1 MEIQEIK
8 QNLSLATILNHY
20 GLKPN
25 KNNMLLCPFHE
36 DTKPSLQINP
46 ETNFYKCHACG
57 KKGDQIQWVQDFGS
71 LSKREAI
78 LKCVTMIDEVII
90 NVPSIKKVDPSLKG
104 EQAKQTATI
113 TEDKSI
119 FLEKMFQSFRKG
131 IFSSPSAKQYCEQR
145 NLNVEILQ
153 IGFNGGQFHHGT
165 RRDETLIN
173 NCLAVGL
180 LLDRNIISKTGE
192 KAFNVFG
199 NKSIVFPLK
208 NKENQIVSLYF
219 RSTINEKEAKHF
231 YLKNRS
237 GLYPNYPNPATK
249 KLILTESIIDSASL
263 LQITEIAENYSLLAC
278 YGTNGLNEEI
288 QKAILELKELEEI
301 IFVFDNDDAGRTAT
315 AKYAEQFKQCKI
327 STIELPNKDINETLQ
342 LHEPEIF
349 TELLEKRKSFLSSNV
364 NFSIEDNSSLL
375 KGEQAKQI
383 TKKPTEELPKTIRQ
397 EPTAKTYEIKIEV
410 LGKID
415 TKDLS
420 QLRVTIAV
428 YNTQNDSFPSRQNIN
443 LYNDDQVEKS
453 IRKIA
458 EKTGLGTIALRKA
471 LNDLTEK
478 LEKSRN
484 ENPDKNPNQ
493 TKNRHEVRTITQ
505 SEQEEALAQLKSP
518 NLTQNLSQ
526 KLQQTG
532 IIGEEKNALFLFCI
546 LLSHRMKRTLHAVVQ
561 GTSGSGKSHLITK
574 IGDVMHD
581 QNKIKR
587 FTRVTDKSF
596 YNYGEYDLK
605 NTGIILEDYDG
616 LSEEAEM
623 AWRELQSSGKLSS
636 SVSQKNEHTGE
647 ILTGEKYV
655 FGPIASLVA
664 TTKFRIYEDNESRVF
679 VIAIDE
685 SEAQTERVLGYMAK
699 KSAKTITN
707 EQEEKIQREIQN
719 KVYLLKG
726 YLVQNSY
733 RLELPKTV
741 KHRRRLT
748 QMLHDFIEQ
757 VTILHQYQRQKS
769 NEDTLITTVE
779 DLEIAVD
786 LMFNSIVI
794 KSDEL
799 DGILRQFYEDLK
811 QYVEKKTPNYE
822 FTQREI
828 RQAFRISKTQSFR
841 YFTELQELEY
851 IHKTNIGSRNTYHF
865 KISYWDNIEKLRTE
879 IRQHLQAQI
888 DQYKQE

>member
-1 MEIQEIK
+1 MTIAEIK
-8 QNLSLATILNHY
+8 ENLNLSAVLAHY
-20 GLKPN
+20 NLKPN

-36 DTKPSLQINP
+36 DKTASLQVNP
-46 ETNFYKCHACG
+46 AQNKYKCHACD
-57 KKGDQIQWVQDFGS
+57 KKGDVIQFVQDYEK
-71 LSKREAI
+71 LTKREAI
-78 LKCVTMIDEVII
+78 LKCAEMVGSGKMEVE
-90 NVPSIKKVDPSLKG
+90 NVKPLKTPNFVLP
-104 EQAKQTATI
+104 AS
-113 TEDKSI
+113 D
-119 FLEKMFQSFRKG
+119 FLEKMFSSFRKG
-131 IFSSPSAKQYCEQR
+131 IFNSVPAKDYCKQR
-145 NLNVEILQ
+145 NLDLEKLN

-219 RSTINEKEAKHF
+219 RSSVNEKEAKHF

-249 KLILTESIIDSASL
+249 KLILTESIIDCASL

-288 QKAILELKELEEI
+288 QNAIQELPELEEI
-301 IFVFDNDDAGRTAT
+301 IFAFDNDDAGRTAT
-315 AKYAEQFKQCKI
+315 TKYAEQFKQYKI

-349 TELLEKRKSFLSSNV
+349 IELLEKRKSFLSSNE
-364 NFSIEDNSSLL
+364 NFSIED
-375 KGEQAKQI
+375 KT
-383 TKKPTEELPKTIRQ
+383 TKKPTEELPRTNSK
-397 EPTAKTYEIKIEV
+397 PTQTDEIKIEV

-484 ENPDKNPNQ
+484 ENPEKNPTQ
-493 TKNRHEVRTITQ
+493 TKNRHEVRAITQ
-505 SEQEEALAQLKSP
+505 SEQDEALTQLKSP
-518 NLTQNLSQ
+518 NLTQNLSL

-546 LLSHRMKRTLHAVVQ
+546 LLSHKMKRTLHAVVQ

-574 IGDVMHD
+574 IGDVMQD

-605 NTGIILEDYDG
+605 NCGIILEDYDG

-685 SEAQTERVLGYMAK
+685 SEAQTERVLDYMAK
-699 KSAKTITN
+699 KASKEITG
-707 EQEEKIQREIQN
+707 EQEEKIQQEIQN
-719 KVYLLKG
+719 MVFLLHPFQ
-726 YLVQNSY
+726 VQNPY

-769 NEDTLITTVE
+769 NENTLITTAE

-865 KISYWDNIEKLRTE
+865 QISYWDNIEKLRTE